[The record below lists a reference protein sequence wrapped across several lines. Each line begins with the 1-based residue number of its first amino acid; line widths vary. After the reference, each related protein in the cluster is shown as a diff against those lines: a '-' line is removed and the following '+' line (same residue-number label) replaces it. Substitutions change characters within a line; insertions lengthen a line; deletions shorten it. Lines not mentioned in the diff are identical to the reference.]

1 MDTGLKMSSQ
11 SNEPA
16 VSVQEDI
23 WQPTSQQAIPFELN
37 QDAYHGLAGQFAEEA
52 VRESEAS
59 PVAVLLTCN
68 MRANGKSPKRH
79 KCKAC
84 RTLI

>member
-1 MDTGLKMSSQ
+1 MSSQ

-52 VRESEAS
+52 VL
-59 PVAVLLTCN
+59 PVSAVKFSIPRHCVLI
-68 MRANGKSPKRH
+68 MR
-79 KCKAC
+79 
-84 RTLI
+84 